1 MLQSS
6 GLSLAP
12 FPKLQPSSSDHYPAS
27 LPAYLMDITLGHS
40 DLTSPDSVTQA
51 QTQATL
57 SSILPVQSSPV
68 QRQLCVQS
76 IPRAELPLTT
86 LVQDDDYLL
95 P

>member
-51 QTQATL
+51 HTQATL

-68 QRQLCVQS
+68 QSSGSFVFKAF
-76 IPRAELPLTT
+76 PELNYPS
-86 LVQDDDYLL
+86 Q